1 MTHNK
6 RNIEF
11 ICVSLAIEE
20 TRSWQYTRQMRKQS
34 ISPVYL
40 IPLSFL
46 AAIVVGTLLLMLP
59 FASSGGHCAGF
70 LTALFTAASAVCVT
84 GLVVTD
90 TYSSWSIFGQMVI
103 MLLIQA
109 GGMGIISVAAILLH
123 IAHRKFSL
131 GYRLALQGALN
142 VNQNNGILSLLVKIF
157 KGTLFVELVGAVF
170 LALSFIPHF
179 GFAKGLWASLF
190 NAVSAFCNAGFDI
203 LGPDSL
209 VPFKSDL
216 NVLATTTMLN
226 ILGGLGFVVWF
237 DLHDTI
243 LSGFRAKF
251 SIRQIF
257 SRLTE
262 HTKLAICLTFGI
274 SAIGALLFF
283 AAEYGNPGTIGSMS
297 LTDKILNSIFEAAAV
312 RTSGFSTF
320 PQGSMT
326 DLSSLAL
333 CLLMFIGGSPISTAG
348 GVKTVTFFLVF
359 MNMISYIK
367 GEDKTTLFRKKV
379 SSEIMRKAAAIVAVS
394 ALTAITFAMLLM
406 AATGFPLKQSLFEAI
421 SAISTTGASLGITQ
435 HLNATGMLIIT
446 LAMYLGRIGPISMA
460 IMFSRHY
467 SSKNKIQYA
476 EGNFFVG

>member
-1 MTHNK
+1 
-6 RNIEF
+6 
-11 ICVSLAIEE
+11 
-20 TRSWQYTRQMRKQS
+20 MRKQT
-34 ISPVYL
+34 ISPIYL
-40 IPLSFL
+40 IPISFL
-46 AAIVVGTLLLMLP
+46 AAIAVGTLLLMLP
-59 FASSGGHCAGF
+59 AASSGAHGAGF

-90 TYSSWSIFGQMVI
+90 TYSSWSIFGQIII

-142 VNQNNGILSLLVKIF
+142 FNQNNGLVSLLVNIF
-157 KGTLFVELVGAVF
+157 KGTLVVELIGA
-170 LALSFIPHF
+170 ALFAISFVPHF
-179 GFAKGLWASLF
+179 GIAKGLWASVF

-209 VPFKSDL
+209 VPFRSDAC
-216 NVLATTTMLN
+216 VLGTTAMLN

-237 DLHDTI
+237 DLQDTI
-243 LSGFRAKF
+243 RHGIKMKF
-251 SIRQIF
+251 SFSQIF

-262 HTKLAICLTFGI
+262 HTKLAICLTLGI
-274 SAIGALLFF
+274 SAAGALLFF
-283 AAEYGNPGTIGSMS
+283 AAECCNPGTLGNMS
-297 LTDKILNSIFEAAAV
+297 LYDKILSSIFEGTAV

-320 PQGSMT
+320 AQGNMT
-326 DLSSLAL
+326 DVSCMAM

-359 MNMISYIK
+359 MNMYSYIK
-367 GEDKTTLFRKKV
+367 GEDKTTLFHRKV

-394 ALTAITFAMLLM
+394 ALTAITFTMVLM
-406 AATGFPLKQSLFEAI
+406 AATGFPLRQSMFEAV
-421 SAISTTGASLGITQ
+421 SAMSTTGASLGITP
-435 HLNATGMLIIT
+435 HLNAAGMLIIT

-460 IMFSRHY
+460 IMFSRHQ
-467 SSKNKIQYA
+467 SAKNKIQYA